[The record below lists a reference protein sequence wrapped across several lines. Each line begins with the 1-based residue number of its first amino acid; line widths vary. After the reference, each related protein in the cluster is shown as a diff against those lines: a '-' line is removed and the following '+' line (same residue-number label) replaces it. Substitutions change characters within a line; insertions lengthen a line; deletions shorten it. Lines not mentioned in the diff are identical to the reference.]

1 MSCKL
6 LELSEFFQ
14 EIKFDT
20 VKVSWWVFVTGFLAL
35 LVPLENNFST
45 KGGDLD
51 DNVTYNCSGS
61 NRKMDKT
68 LLYDSQLLIA

>member
-1 MSCKL
+1 MSVRD
-6 LELSEFFQ
+6 SFFG
-14 EIKFDT
+14 F
-20 VKVSWWVFVTGFLAL
+20 VKAL
-35 LVPLENNFST
+35 GKQFST

-51 DNVTYNCSGS
+51 DNVTYNCSSS

>member
-1 MSCKL
+1 M
-6 LELSEFFQ
+6 
-14 EIKFDT
+14 
-20 VKVSWWVFVTGFLAL
+20 TGFLAL

-45 KGGDLD
+45 KGGDHD
-51 DNVTYNCSGS
+51 DNVTYNCSSS